1 VRAQVEDTPRRVVT
15 MRQRPSM
22 KSTMTRPSA
31 EDELPM
37 GDTGTYAKF

>member
-1 VRAQVEDTPRRVVT
+1 VKPT
-15 MRQRPSM
+15 MP
-22 KSTMTRPSA
+22 RPSA